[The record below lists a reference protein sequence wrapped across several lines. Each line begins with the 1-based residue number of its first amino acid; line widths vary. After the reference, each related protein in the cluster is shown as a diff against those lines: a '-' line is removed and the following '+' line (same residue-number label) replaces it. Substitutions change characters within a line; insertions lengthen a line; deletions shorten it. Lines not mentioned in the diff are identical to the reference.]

1 MIVTI
6 FKSLIFLSILTL
18 SLPVIAQTKQVLTGG
33 CRQGSCW
40 EVSLLSKKLIHQNQ
54 LGGKANKFYRI
65 ETETKMTGRTS
76 KTERNP
82 QWVYCSTSQ
91 PFVAFTSPNED
102 LIYIHYLNPGGNVGG
117 YNLGSNRIYWAI
129 CHDMWQTKVFTPEEG
144 LARKA
149 QQLGYSLSLQ
159 SDQREIPKQ
168 LFQP

>member
-1 MIVTI
+1 MTI

-18 SLPVIAQTKQVLTGG
+18 SLPAIAQTKQVLTDG

-40 EVSLLSKKLIHQNQ
+40 EMSLLSKKLVHQNQ
-54 LGGKANKFYRI
+54 LGGEANKFYRI

-76 KTERNP
+76 KTERASR
-82 QWVYCSTSQ
+82 WVYCSTSQ
-91 PFVAFTSPNED
+91 PFVAFTSTSEN

-117 YNLGSNRIYWAI
+117 YNSGSNRIYWAI
-129 CHDMWQTKVFTPEEG
+129 CHNVWNAKVLTPEEG

-159 SDQREIPKQ
+159 SVQREIPKQ